1 MIIRTQNKKSIVYLD
16 RVHTICTRVDKR
28 IGEIKK
34 QYETEIIYF
43 IGGYETIGVLGKYS
57 SEEKAIK
64 VLDMIQEE
72 FRSQLSKNKVLE
84 MPEDSE
90 VQDERKIVRDLQ

>member
-1 MIIRTQNKKSIVYLD
+1 MIIRTQNKKSIVNLD

-28 IGEIKK
+28 GGKIKE
-34 QYETEIIYF
+34 QYETEIVYF
-43 IGGYETIGVLGKYS
+43 IGGYETIGVIGKYS

-72 FRSQLSKNKVLE
+72 YVTQLAKNKQFE
-84 MPEDSE
+84 MPQDSE
-90 VQDERKIVRDLQ
+90 V

>member
-1 MIIRTQNKKSIVYLD
+1 MIIRTQNKKGIVNLD
-16 RVHTICTRVDKR
+16 RVHTICTRVDKKR
-28 IGEIKK
+28 GEIKE

-43 IGGYETIGVLGKYS
+43 CGDDETIGYLGEYS

-72 FRSQLSKNKVLE
+72 FSTQLSKNKVFE
-84 MPEDSE
+84 MPQDSE
-90 VQDERKIVRDLQ
+90 V